1 MTEPKQRSWEITG
14 GDASAAMGYKNEF
27 HSLNKAF
34 ESLEFLEEMYPD
46 TKWKLKE
53 KN

>member
-1 MTEPKQRSWEITG
+1 MTEPKKRSWEIIG
-14 GDASAAMGYKNEF
+14 GDVTAMGYDNEF

-53 KN
+53 IK